1 MAAENKKLQKEGNKN
16 MKLKEIFKIENILS
30 GRKTPCDIE
39 KFLDE
44 EYFTESGNTF
54 IKYGDLDLTHFIRAN
69 LKEFRNLDLNNEV
82 LNKIKELKS
91 IVVNNQQQ

>member
-1 MAAENKKLQKEGNKN
+1 